1 MIFGFY
7 TYLFFTMSWFLHLS
21 DRYPVLG
28 SMRIDMV
35 LILVLIL
42 AIFFGKKD
50 VRLVKEIKSSKTHK
64 TIILLLGYIIVTLPL
79 VKWPGSVIHTG
90 LENLLKAIV
99 FYYFTIYFI
108 TDNRKFKLFI
118 IIFVGCQTVRVV
130 EPVYLHLTQGYWGS
144 FASMGTGG
152 WDLMDRLSGAPHDV
166 VNPNGLAFII
176 LTIIPFYYYLS
187 QTSSIYR
194 LVSIIV
200 IPLSIYALM
209 LTASRSGILGL
220 CVIFL
225 SVLYKS
231 NNKLIIII
239 LIFIGG
245 LISLNFM
252 NANQIDRYESI
263 FSSNTK
269 NAGTSEG
276 RIEGIKKDF
285 LVALRKPFF
294 GHGLGTSREA
304 NANFG
309 GEDKPSHNLY
319 TEVAQE
325 LGFVGLFIFI
335 ALIKSI
341 IFNFRKSM
349 LIVENLSIKNEY
361 LKSIGLSLQTWFYMN
376 ILFSF
381 ASYGLSSYEWYLFAG
396 MSIALN
402 NILIDMP
409 EYNGQA
415 I

>member
-1 MIFGFY
+1 
-7 TYLFFTMSWFLHLS
+7 
-21 DRYPVLG
+21 
-28 SMRIDMV
+28 MV